1 MKNIGKIL
9 AVCAVLLTASVAF
22 AGPPPCHH
30 DRGNSGVRLAA
41 DIVGLVGASL
51 DILSPRPVIVT
62 QPAVTEV
69 VYTPATQVIYTT
81 PAPVVYTRP
90 VYRWTPPP
98 PPPPR
103 HHHGPGPHHGHGSGP
118 HHGGRK

>member
-9 AVCAVLLTASVAF
+9 TVCAVLLTASVAF

-103 HHHGPGPHHGHGSGP
+103 HHSGHGHHHPAPAPHHC
-118 HHGGRK
+118 GRR